1 MVELQDNVFNA
12 RQGRDASKLKL
23 WRYAGL
29 MLTYRCNAACRFC
42 YYHCSPDAGG
52 LMPTEMAMEA
62 WAALRRLAGDG
73 AGVHLTGGEP
83 FLVFERLL
91 EICEQAQRRGWGGA
105 DYVETNAG
113 WVADEAEAR
122 YRLNALKAAGLHR
135 LKISWDVF
143 HEEFVPVE
151 KVRFLVRAARELLGA
166 ERVLVRW
173 EKHLDALT
181 GVAAMAEAERQAL
194 LAGAMAAD
202 AGRFT
207 GRAAE
212 ALGPLCADKTI
223 AELGGL
229 NCREALL
236 GAKGV
241 HIDPAG
247 NVFSGQCS
255 GMTVGNV
262 NTSPLET
269 LWKGFDPER
278 GAFWQ
283 TLFERGPDGFIAEAQ
298 AAGYAIRP
306 FYATK
311 CHLCADIRGFFFDKG
326 LYLPIICP
334 KECYGK

>member
-1 MVELQDNVFNA
+1 MLNLQDNVFNA
-12 RQGRDASKLKL
+12 RQSPSAAKLKL

-42 YYHCSPDAGG
+42 YYYCGPGAGG
-52 LMPTEMAMEA
+52 LMPTETALEA

-73 AGVHLTGGEP
+73 ARVHLTGGEP

-91 EICEQAQRRGWGGA
+91 EICEQAQQRGWGGA

-122 YRLNALKAAGLHR
+122 YRLKALKAAGLHR

-151 KVRFLVRAARELLGA
+151 KVRFLVRAARELLGD

-173 EKHLDALT
+173 EKHLEALT
-181 GVAAMAEAERQAL
+181 GVAAMTEAERQTL

-212 ALGPLCADKTI
+212 AMAPLCADKTL
-223 AELGGL
+223 AALGGL

-255 GMTVGNV
+255 GMTVGNI
-262 NTSPLET
+262 TATPLDV

-278 GAFWQ
+278 AAFWR
-283 TLFERGPDGFIAEAQ
+283 TLYERGPGGFIDEAQ
-298 AAGYAIRP
+298 AEGYAIRP
-306 FYATK
+306 FYAAK
-311 CHLCADIRGFFFDKG
+311 CHLCADIRGFFFDNG
-326 LYLPIICP
+326 LYLPIIYP

>member
-113 WVADEAEAR
+113 WVSDEAEAR
-122 YRLNALKAAGLHR
+122 HRIRALDAAGLGR

-151 KVRFLVRAARELLGA
+151 KVRFLVQAAREILGA
-166 ERVLVRW
+166 GRVLVRW
-173 EKHLDALT
+173 EKHLETTA
-181 GVAAMAEAERQAL
+181 GVASMDEAERQTLFAR
-194 LAGAMAAD
+194 AMTD
-202 AGRFT
+202 EAGRYT
-207 GRAAE
+207 GRAAGT
-212 ALGPLCADKTI
+212 LGTLCAAAPVD
-223 AELGGL
+223 ELTRL
-229 NCREALL
+229 NCREAML